1 MFKSIIKKKK
11 VSVFSDTSQTE
22 EVNDAF
28 KGKNF
33 FYIFASL
40 YLYNTA
46 VLLDITCKDCQ
57 EQGHA
62 SKNYYK
68 CKLYKEITADD
79 GNNSFIYTT
88 TS

>member
-11 VSVFSDTSQTE
+11 ASVFSDTSQTE

-28 KGKNF
+28 ED
-33 FYIFASL
+33 
-40 YLYNTA
+40 
-46 VLLDITCKDCQ
+46 VTCKDCQ

-62 SKNYYK
+62 SKNHYK

-79 GNNSFIYTT
+79 VG
-88 TS
+88 TSKGKKKKTKPKC